1 MRENGEVCSLVLRP
15 RRPNAEK
22 QTESTF
28 PTKTSGI
35 LIIPSSVAHFREYVV
50 RRENASIDDLQ
61 NDIDSFSQLISRLS
75 SQALYITLRS
85 LCSPLRRSFAVSSP
99 AGGAIHTKGKDG
111 ARRDRQPWR
120 EISTYMTFAKISAC
134 HPSFYAFMLI
144 KPG

>member
-1 MRENGEVCSLVLRP
+1 M
-15 RRPNAEK
+15 
-22 QTESTF
+22 TW
-28 PTKTSGI
+28 
-35 LIIPSSVAHFREYVV
+35 
-50 RRENASIDDLQ
+50 Q

-85 LCSPLRRSFAVSSP
+85 LCSPHRRAFAVSSP

-120 EISTYMTFAKISAC
+120 GISTYMTFAKISAS

-144 KPG
+144 KLLIIHTISFTPSHFGQPS